1 MPSSTLSHGSSEP
14 APRLFALWMG
24 ILAGPLVWAA
34 LLQTNYILSY
44 VACEQRHKWMLH
56 TATIVS
62 LLLIAAAALVAWRA
76 APPLH
81 DDEHASEQ
89 PDGTSAL
96 RRRFM
101 ALAGLTLCG

>member
-1 MPSSTLSHGSSEP
+1 
-14 APRLFALWMG
+14 MG

-76 APPLH
+76 SPPLH

-101 ALAGLTLCG
+101 ALAGLTLCAWFAIVILATEIPAVVLQACTS